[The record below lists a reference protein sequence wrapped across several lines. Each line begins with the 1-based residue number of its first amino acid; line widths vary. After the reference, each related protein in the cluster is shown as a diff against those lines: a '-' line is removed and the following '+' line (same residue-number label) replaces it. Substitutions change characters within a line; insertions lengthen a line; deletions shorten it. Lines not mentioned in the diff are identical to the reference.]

1 MIAPLEWRA
10 PSEEEYMQYAVSDVN
25 DHDRYKILTAFVLPR
40 PIAWVTTVG
49 PTGTVNAAPFSF
61 FNVFA
66 EDPPI
71 VMFAVNKR
79 PDGRIKDT
87 WTNIKRS
94 GEFVVNLTDEPLA
107 RAMHD
112 SSGDFPPD
120 VGEPD
125 HLGLKLAPSVD
136 IEPPRLADAPWS
148 MECKTWQVINVKDD
162 RQLIMGEGL
171 RFHIR
176 DELWDP
182 KAMRVHMER
191 YHPIG
196 RMFADRYCRTDDRVI
211 FPAAEGPKKAA
222 AAD

>member
-1 MIAPLEWRA
+1 
-10 PSEEEYMQYAVSDVN
+10 MQYAVSDVT
-25 DHDRYKILTAFVLPR
+25 DHERYKLLISFVLPR
-40 PIAWVTTVG
+40 PIAWVTTIG

-66 EDPPI
+66 EDPPL
-71 VMFAVNKR
+71 VMFAINKR
-79 PDGRIKDT
+79 PDGRFKDT
-87 WTNIKRS
+87 WTNIQRS
-94 GEFVVNLTDEPLA
+94 GQFVVNLTDEPLA

-112 SSGDFPPD
+112 SSGDFPSD
-120 VGEPD
+120 IGEPD
-125 HLGLKLAPSVD
+125 YLGLEIAPSVD

-148 MECKTWQVINVKDD
+148 LECRTWQVINVKDD
-162 RQLIMGEGL
+162 RQLIIGEGL

-182 KAMRVHMER
+182 KAMRVHMEK

-196 RMFADRYCRTDDRVI
+196 RMFADRYCRTDDRVV
-211 FPAAEGPKKAA
+211 FPAAEGPKKSA

>member
-1 MIAPLEWRA
+1 
-10 PSEEEYMQYAVSDVN
+10 MQYAVSDVS
-25 DHDRYKILTAFVLPR
+25 HHERYKILTAFVLPR
-40 PIAWVTTVG
+40 PIAWVTTLG
-49 PTGTVNAAPFSF
+49 PTGVVNAAPFSF

-66 EDPPI
+66 EDPPL

-87 WTNIKRS
+87 WVNIKRS

-112 SSGDFPPD
+112 SSGDFPPEI
-120 VGEPD
+120 GEPGY
-125 HLGLKLAPSVD
+125 LGLKLGLSVD
-136 IEPPRLADAPWS
+136 VKPPRLADAPWAL
-148 MECKTWQVINVKDD
+148 ECKTWQVINVKDD
-162 RQLIMGEGL
+162 RQLVIGEGL

-182 KAMRVHMER
+182 KAMRVHTDK